1 MALKKE
7 LGLAGVFCIAAGAM
21 ISSGIFVLPGLAF
34 AKTGPA
40 MILAYLLA
48 GVLVVPAMLSK
59 AELATAMP
67 MAGGSYFYIER
78 SMGSLP
84 GTLAGLASWFSLA
97 LKSAF
102 ALVGIGAFA
111 TLVWPELTDIQIKAI
126 AIGFCL
132 VFMTL
137 NLVGIKHVGRLQVL
151 LVVILLVILGL
162 YIIFGMGK
170 VVPDRFNKFMRNGLG
185 SIVSTAALV
194 FISYGGLTKVA
205 SVAEEIKNPGRN
217 IPLGMFLAFGVVQTA
232 YLLVLLVTIGVLD
245 TAAIVGPHGTG
256 SLTALADG
264 ARAVMGYPGEIALVL
279 AGTLAF
285 ITTAN
290 AGILSASH
298 APMAMGRDDLLPR
311 FLGKINRK
319 FHTPHVSI
327 IATTAFMIIVI
338 AFLSIENLVKTA
350 STMMILMFA
359 LVNVAVI
366 IMRASKIQNYRPVFH
381 CPLYPWIQIAAILL
395 YGVLIIEMGWVPLG
409 ITGGFA
415 VLAVGWYLVY
425 GKVRVSRESAFIH
438 LVRRITSRK
447 LANGA
452 ANGRGLEREL
462 KRIVLEREGISGD
475 RFDRLVQ
482 NCTILDIDESIRA
495 KEMFRRVA
503 AVLAKDISMADD
515 KVFDLLL
522 AREKESSTVIQPG
535 LAIPHI
541 VVEGENIFDVLM
553 VRSKPG
559 IIFSDLNQPVHTLFV
574 LIGSRDQRNF
584 HLRAL
589 MAIAHTVE
597 ENGFQER
604 WMRAENVE
612 QLRDAVLL
620 SGRTREAV

>member
-1 MALKKE
+1 MPLKKE
-7 LGLAGVFCIAAGAM
+7 MGLAGVFCIAAGAM
-21 ISSGIFVLPGLAF
+21 ISSGIFVLPGIAF

-48 GVLVVPAMLSK
+48 GALVIPAMLSK

-78 SMGSLP
+78 SMGALP

-111 TLVWPELTDIQIKAI
+111 TLLWPEITEREIKVIAI
-126 AIGFCL
+126 AFCL
-132 VFMTL
+132 VFTVL
-137 NLVGIKHVGRLQVL
+137 NLVGIKHVSRLQVL
-151 LVVILLVILGL
+151 LVVILLSILGL
-162 YIIFGMGK
+162 YVVFGMTK
-170 VVPDRFNKFMRNGLG
+170 VQPRRFDQFMHNGLG

-194 FISYGGLTKVA
+194 FISYGGLTKIA

-217 IPLGMFLAFGVVQTA
+217 IPLGMFLAFGVVQVL
-232 YLLVLLVTIGVLD
+232 YLLVILVTIGVLD
-245 TAAIVGPHGTG
+245 ASAIVGPAGTG

-264 ARAVMGYPGEIALVL
+264 AGAVMGYPGKIAL
-279 AGTLAF
+279 AGAAVLAF

-311 FLGKINRK
+311 ILGRINRK
-319 FHTPHVSI
+319 FHTPHISI
-327 IATTAFMIIVI
+327 IATTGFMILVI
-338 AFLSIENLVKTA
+338 AFLSLENLVKTA

-381 CPLYPWIQIAAILL
+381 CPWYPWIQIGAIVL
-395 YGVLIIEMGWVPLG
+395 YVFLIIEMGAVPLL
-409 ITGGFA
+409 ITAGFG
-415 VLAVGWYLVY
+415 VLAVGWYLLY

-438 LVRRITSRK
+438 LVRRITSRE
-447 LANGA
+447 LANDGA
-452 ANGRGLEREL
+452 NSRGLEREL
-462 KRIVLEREGISGD
+462 KKIVLEREGISGD
-475 RFDRLVQ
+475 RFDQLIQ
-482 NCTILDIDESIRA
+482 SCTILDVEESIGA
-495 KEMFRRVA
+495 KEMFRQVA
-503 AVLAKDISMADD
+503 KVLSDDIGMAEE
-515 KVFDLLL
+515 KVFKLLL

-541 VVEGENIFDVLM
+541 VVEGQNIFDVLM

-559 IIFSDLNQPVHTLFV
+559 IVFSDLNQPVHTVFV

-597 ENGFQER
+597 EQGFQER
-604 WMRAENVE
+604 WMQAQNVE